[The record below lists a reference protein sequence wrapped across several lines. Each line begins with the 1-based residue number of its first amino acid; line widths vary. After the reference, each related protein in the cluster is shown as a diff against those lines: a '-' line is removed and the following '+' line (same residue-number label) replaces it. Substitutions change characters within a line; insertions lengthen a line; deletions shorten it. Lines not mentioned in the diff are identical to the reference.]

1 MRARRATKSWFLI
14 GLAAELAGMH
24 PQTLRVYERRGLIR
38 PRRSARNTRLYS
50 DEDVR
55 LLRRIQE
62 LSDEGLNLAG
72 IERVLK
78 LERRAER
85 AERRVAE
92 LTRELEEARE
102 THRRELAEARRPRA
116 TQLVRLTPSVTAL
129 VPYRPGADG
138 PPPRTRTRRI

>member
-1 MRARRATKSWFLI
+1 VRRPVTRTWSLI
-14 GLAAELAGMH
+14 GIAAERAGMH

-38 PRRSARNTRLYS
+38 PKRSERNTRLYS

-85 AERRVAE
+85 AERRVE
-92 LTRELEEARE
+92 ELEGELEAVRAA
-102 THRRELAEARRPRA
+102 HRKELAEARRGPGTA
-116 TQLVRLTPSVTAL
+116 LVRITRAAGTAL
-129 VPYRPGADG
+129 VPFRPRGGDET
-138 PPPRTRTRRI
+138 RTRTRRG

>member
-1 MRARRATKSWFLI
+1 MRRPATRTWFLI
-14 GLAAELAGMH
+14 GIAAERAGMH

-38 PRRSARNTRLYS
+38 PRRSERNTRLYS

-85 AERRVAE
+85 AERRVEE
-92 LTRELEEARE
+92 LERELEQARAA
-102 THRRELAEARRPRA
+102 HRQELAEVRRGPG
-116 TQLVRLTPSVTAL
+116 TSLVRITRVAGTAL
-129 VPYRPGADG
+129 VPFRPRTNDAT
-138 PPPRTRTRRI
+138 TRTRRS

>member
-1 MRARRATKSWFLI
+1 MRRAATRTWFLI
-14 GLAAELAGMH
+14 GIAAERAGMH

-38 PRRSARNTRLYS
+38 PKRSERNTRLYS

-85 AERRVAE
+85 AERRAQ
-92 LTRELEEARE
+92 ELEEARAA
-102 THRRELAEARRPRA
+102 HREELAEARRRPE
-116 TQLVRLTPSVTAL
+116 TSLVRITRVAGTAL
-129 VPYRPGADG
+129 VPFRPRSGNET
-138 PPPRTRTRRI
+138 RTRTRRG

>member
-1 MRARRATKSWFLI
+1 MRRPATRTWFLI
-14 GLAAELAGMH
+14 GIAAQRAGMH

-38 PRRSARNTRLYS
+38 PRRSERNTRLYS

-85 AERRVAE
+85 AERRVEE
-92 LTRELEEARE
+92 LEQELEEARAA
-102 THRRELAEARRPRA
+102 HRRELAEARRGPG
-116 TQLVRLTPSVTAL
+116 TSLVRITRAAGTAL
-129 VPYRPGADG
+129 VPFRPAGDG
-138 PPPRTRTRRI
+138 GTTRTRRS

>member
-1 MRARRATKSWFLI
+1 MRRAATRTWFLI
-14 GLAAELAGMH
+14 GIAAERAGMH

-38 PRRSARNTRLYS
+38 PKRSERNTRLYS

-85 AERRVAE
+85 AERRV
-92 LTRELEEARE
+92 RELERE
-102 THRRELAEARRPRA
+102 LERTREELAEARRGPGTA
-116 TQLVRLTPSVTAL
+116 LVRITRAAGTAL
-129 VPYRPGADG
+129 VPFRPRGGDET
-138 PPPRTRTRRI
+138 RTRTRRG

>member
-1 MRARRATKSWFLI
+1 MRRPATRTWFLI
-14 GLAAELAGMH
+14 GIAAERAGMH

-38 PRRSARNTRLYS
+38 PRRSERNTRLYS

-62 LSDEGLNLAG
+62 LSDDGLNLAG

-85 AERRVAE
+85 AERRVDE
-92 LTRELEEARE
+92 LERELEEARAA
-102 THRRELAEARRPRA
+102 HREELAEARRGPG
-116 TQLVRLTPSVTAL
+116 TGLVRITRAAGTAL
-129 VPYRPGADG
+129 VPFRPRTSDG
-138 PPPRTRTRRI
+138 TTRTRRS

>member
-1 MRARRATKSWFLI
+1 MRRPATRTWFLI
-14 GLAAELAGMH
+14 GIAAERAGMH

-38 PRRSARNTRLYS
+38 PKRSERNTRLYS

-85 AERRVAE
+85 AERRVQE
-92 LTRELEEARE
+92 LERELERARAA
-102 THRRELAEARRPRA
+102 HREELAEARKGPGTA
-116 TQLVRLTPSVTAL
+116 LVRVTRVAGTAL
-129 VPYRPGADG
+129 VPFRPRNGNET
-138 PPPRTRTRRI
+138 RTRTRRS